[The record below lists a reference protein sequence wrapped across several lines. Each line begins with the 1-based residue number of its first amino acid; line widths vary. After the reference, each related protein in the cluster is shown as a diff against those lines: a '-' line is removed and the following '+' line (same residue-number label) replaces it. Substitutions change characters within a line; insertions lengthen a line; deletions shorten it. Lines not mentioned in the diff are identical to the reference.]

1 MNDHKQYADKVM
13 EKVID
18 FMAMMGARVI
28 PTPEEAKR
36 LLDEIPEELHQRIIA
51 ALSAAQ
57 ITKRIAMMKKMAESF
72 PKGDIL
78 KEGKPE

>member
-1 MNDHKQYADKVM
+1 MNDHKQYTAKVM

-18 FMAMMGARVI
+18 FMAMIGAGVI
-28 PTPEEAKR
+28 PTPEEAER
-36 LLDEIPEELHQRIIA
+36 LLDEIPEELHPRILA

-57 ITKRIAMMKKMAESF
+57 ITKKVAIMKKMAESF
-72 PKGDIL
+72 PIGDIL